1 MYLCPLNGCFRRAY
15 FAANGHFVCVTSSD
29 LLRTKDVALL
39 LGVSER
45 TALRFMKASDG
56 IASFRLSPRQIRT
69 TRRDVDAFIERQQ
82 EESRRAV
89 TSTLVNTSNRP
100 WVNT

>member
-1 MYLCPLNGCFRRAY
+1 LLRFLVCTFP
-15 FAANGHFVCVTSSD
+15 ANGHFVCVNSSD
-29 LLRTKDVALL
+29 LLRAKDVALL

-56 IASFRLSPRQIRT
+56 ISSFRLGPRHIRT
-69 TRRDVDAFIERQQ
+69 TRRDVDAFIERRQ
-82 EESRRAV
+82 EEARRAAMPAF
-89 TSTLVNTSNRP
+89 VNIPNRP